1 MDILSSYCLVC
12 YSLNNR
18 WCVCVC
24 EREKESVCVGG
35 EGGGGV
41 IVLPSLPVP
50 LKCFMKCHMLVKC
63 LMP

>member
-35 EGGGGV
+35 EGGGGGDSSSFT
-41 IVLPSLPVP
+41 PSAS
-50 LKCFMKCHMLVKC
+50 
-63 LMP
+63 